1 MEMRFTPKEFDKLMT
16 EHFVILV
23 DTQEKVN
30 QHITDYFDER
40 QIKWK
45 NKSLQTGDYSL
56 LVTKCEE
63 LGIMMDMYFTDEL
76 CIERKGSL
84 DELVGNFANA
94 SKDEGRVFREFR
106 RMYGGVRNYLIV
118 EDASIEDVLLGNY
131 RSNMNSTAVL
141 RTILSLQVK
150 NGLTPLFVKKEA
162 TPKLI
167 YELCL
172 SALKAHIA
180 K

>member
-1 MEMRFTPKEFDKLMT
+1 MRFTPKEFDKLMT

-30 QHITDYFDER
+30 KHITDYFDEHK
-40 QIKWK
+40 IMWK
-45 NKSLQTGDYSL
+45 SKA
-56 LVTKCEE
+56 
-63 LGIMMDMYFTDEL
+63 F
-76 CIERKGSL
+76 
-84 DELVGNFANA
+84 NA

-118 EDASIEDVLLGNY
+118 EDTTIEDIIQGNY

-141 RTILSLQVK
+141 RTVLSLQIK
-150 NGLTPLFVKKEA
+150 NGLTPLFVKKET
-162 TPKLI
+162 TPKII

-172 SALKAHIA
+172 NALKAHIA